1 MATEHP
7 LVLPGDTIDPS
18 LIPTHKKQPLR
29 LGPGLRHVPP
39 STILPTVAGQL
50 VTDLRKNS
58 MWVEYNGGRY
68 IPSQGDLVIG
78 QVARSA
84 TDLYFVTITP
94 YTANASLPHLSFEG
108 ASKKTRPQLL
118 PGALVYA
125 RVTLANRHMDPEL
138 ECVSATTGKAEGLG
152 PLAGGMAFDVSLG
165 LARRLLMA
173 RSREEGGVEV
183 LEQLGAEGLAFETA
197 VGRNGRVWV
206 GSDSPKTVVLVGRA
220 LTETDEKALGVEQ
233 QRKLVKK
240 LIREMR

>member
-1 MATEHP
+1 MAAEHP

-29 LGPGLRHVPP
+29 LGPGLRHNPP

-84 TDLYFVTITP
+84 TDLYFVNITP

-108 ASKKTRPQLL
+108 ATKKTRPQLL

-138 ECVSATTGKAEGLG
+138 ECVSATTGRAEGLG
-152 PLAGGMAFDVSLG
+152 PLTGGMAFDVSLG

-173 RSREEGGVEV
+173 RSREEGGIEV

-206 GSDSPKTVVLVGRA
+206 SSDSLKTVVLVGRA
-220 LTETDEKALGVEQ
+220 LTETDEKGLGVEQ